1 MVRLHVPVTVRRAT
15 VSDFEVLRDAVQD
28 TPTNIMQLERGRMG
42 GSLLHLAFDSEVGV
56 STGEFTHAI
65 RTTGSL
71 SDHRWGIGTVLH
83 APALINHVEMLP
95 GELLILR
102 PNHELYTRYSGA
114 NGYATVFI
122 TPEELFAYPGA
133 AEAAVLQQ
141 AGAVL
146 SADPAVAAVRVQT
159 FRSLLERVS
168 AEAATMTA
176 GAADFFRRALL
187 DLLIQP
193 VLERVDHRKP
203 RMQQSTAKLVR
214 AVEQY
219 LVDVSDRPVHNSE
232 LANRFGMDLR
242 SLQRAFKD
250 EIGIGLIA
258 YQRQKRL
265 HDVHTRL
272 RYGGPDLALNEMETD
287 LFIKDI
293 AKEHGFIHYPR
304 FTHQYQQLFSE
315 KPSHTM
321 RRGRRSP

>member
-1 MVRLHVPVTVRRAT
+1 
-15 VSDFEVLRDAVQD
+15 
-28 TPTNIMQLERGRMG
+28 MQLDRGKMG

-56 STGEFTHAI
+56 STGEFTRGI

-71 SDHRWGIGTVLH
+71 SDHRWGIGTVLT
-83 APALINHVEMLP
+83 APALMNQVEISP
-95 GELLILR
+95 GEIMIIR
-102 PNHELYTRYSGA
+102 PNTELYTRFSGA

-122 TPEELFAYPGA
+122 TPEELRAYPGA
-133 AEAAVLQQ
+133 EEAVVLRQSSAVLP
-141 AGAVL
+141 
-146 SADPAVAAVRVQT
+146 ADPVIAAHRVQT
-159 FRSLLERVS
+159 FQWLLAQIS
-168 AEAATMTA
+168 AESQTMSA
-176 GAADFFRRALL
+176 GAADFFRSALL
-187 DLLIQP
+187 DLMIRP
-193 VLERVDHRKP
+193 VFERVDYRKP
-203 RMQQSTAKLVR
+203 RMQQSTAMLVR

-219 LVDVSDRPVHNSE
+219 LNDVSDRPVHNSE

-250 EIGIGLIA
+250 EMGMGLIA

-272 RYGGPDLALNEMETD
+272 RFGDGLALSEMDTD
-287 LFIKDI
+287 LLIKDI

-321 RRGRRSP
+321 RRGRRS